1 MEYRDNYNNN
11 KMPFYMTYP
20 MQNLYLTE
28 MEYEKDMER
37 MKELYPREVRQLQ
50 DMVERRCDEMEYE
63 GSRMYDENPDRYML
77 EEEARRLY
85 ERFIRENPQ
94 YNMMMP
100 PPRPDRPMEPGIMPP
115 RLDRLMEPGTMPPR
129 PGMPLEPGTMPS
141 RPNMPLEPG
150 TMPSR
155 PNMPMEPGMMPLC
168 PGMPMEPGT
177 MPSRPNTP
185 LEPRPMPYAENMS
198 SEDDMQMQQRGRNRE
213 DSWLRSLISILFHD
227 EIYRRRCR
235 NRRCRRWW

>member
-1 MEYRDNYNNN
+1 MEYREDHNY
-11 KMPFYMTYP
+11 KTPFYMTYP
-20 MQNLYLTE
+20 MQNMYLTE

-37 MKELYPREVRQLQ
+37 MKELYPREVRELQ
-50 DMVERRCDEMEYE
+50 AMIERRCDEMEYE

-94 YNMMMP
+94 YHVMMP
-100 PPRPDRPMEPGIMPP
+100 SCSECPMEPGI
-115 RLDRLMEPGTMPPR
+115 RPPR
-129 PGMPLEPGTMPS
+129 PE
-141 RPNMPLEPG
+141 
-150 TMPSR
+150 
-155 PNMPMEPGMMPLC
+155 MPMEPGMR
-168 PGMPMEPGT
+168 
-177 MPSRPNTP
+177 PSRPEMP
-185 LEPRPMPYAENMS
+185 MKPGMRPPRPIEPRNISQAN
-198 SEDDMQMQQRGRNRE
+198 DMQMQQFGGRQE

>member
-1 MEYRDNYNNN
+1 MEYRDNYNQ

-37 MKELYPREVRQLQ
+37 MKALYPREVRQLQ
-50 DMVERRCDEMEYE
+50 EMVERRCDEMEYE

-94 YNMMMP
+94 HNSMMP
-100 PPRPDRPMEPGIMPP
+100 PPMPRPEGPMDPRP
-115 RLDRLMEPGTMPPR
+115 MPPR
-129 PGMPLEPGTMPS
+129 PGMP
-141 RPNMPLEPG
+141 
-150 TMPSR
+150 
-155 PNMPMEPGMMPLC
+155 MEPGAMPPR
-168 PGMPMEPGT
+168 PGMPMEPGA
-177 MPSRPNTP
+177 MPPRPN
-185 LEPRPMPYAENMS
+185 MS
-198 SEDDMQMQQRGRNRE
+198 MEQGQDDIQMQQYGRRRD